1 MSFCFSHPCTHFI
14 PMRTRYIGTQR
25 VCGDG
30 FQLELVAVRIRQ
42 NHLEE
47 ACRVSL
53 LDVMKQHL
61 ACEAEAGAIAHAVEM
76 GVLRPLL
83 QGVSQSALLDQLLE
97 AFINLLVHL
106 LKLPMECWT
115 RMAKVLAPSAVP
127 GTPAQAPN
135 GVLVANHSH
144 TPQRVPR
151 VAEYVQSR
159 PGSKS
164 VPSSAAIGHT

>member
-1 MSFCFSHPCTHFI
+1 MRAKRDEFLFLTSLHSLHTDADSVTKI
-14 PMRTRYIGTQR
+14 PGDGFGPDILERSVCEAIKTDLL
-25 VCGDG
+25 CGDD

-47 ACRVSL
+47 ACSVSL
-53 LDVMKQHL
+53 LDMMKQHL

-135 GVLVANHSH
+135 D
-144 TPQRVPR
+144 
-151 VAEYVQSR
+151 
-159 PGSKS
+159 
-164 VPSSAAIGHT
+164 